1 MGAVSG
7 AGEAA
12 HFFRHPAIPDVDL
25 LRARY
30 VTHRFARHTH
40 DGYVF
45 GVIDAGVEEFEHPG
59 GVVRAG
65 PGSVVVVNPGVLHD
79 GRAGAPEGWAY
90 RVIYP
95 PVDVVAAVA
104 ADLGARPGTPAFP
117 DAVLDDPSAAALLR
131 AVHRAGEKGDALAAS
146 TFLRTTLARL
156 LTGHSRD
163 VRRDDPRRPPGM
175 PRAVREAREILHANL
190 VGPPSLDELA
200 DAVGARPFP
209 LLRAFRD
216 TVGLP
221 PHAYLNQVRVRAARD
236 LLDEGLRPAE
246 VAARTGFADQAHL
259 SRHFKRTLGVP
270 PGAYR
275 SARRNGRVVARGTEE
290 ES

>member
-1 MGAVSG
+1 MGDEV
-7 AGEAA
+7 A
-12 HFFRHPAIPDVDL
+12 HYFRHPALPEVDL

-59 GVVRAG
+59 GVQRAG
-65 PGSVVVVNPGVLHD
+65 PGSVVVVNPGVVH
-79 GRAGAPEGWAY
+79 GGHAGVEEGWAY

-95 PVDVVAAVA
+95 PVDVVADVA
-104 ADLGARPGTPAFP
+104 ADLAADRIARTGTPVFP
-117 DAVLDDPSAAALLR
+117 APVLDDPAVAGLLR

-146 TFLRTTLARL
+146 TLLRTTLARL
-156 LTGHSRD
+156 LTRHAHGLR
-163 VRRDDPRRPPGM
+163 VRGGPVGM
-175 PRAVREAREILHANL
+175 PRAVREARDILHANL
-190 VGPPSLDELA
+190 LDPPSLERLA
-200 DAVGARPFP
+200 EAVGTRPFP

-221 PHAYLNQVRVRAARD
+221 PHAYLNQVRVREARV
-236 LLDEGLRPAE
+236 LLDGGLRPAE

-259 SRHFKRTLGVP
+259 TRHFKRTLGVP

-275 SARRNGRVVARGTEE
+275 SARTFGRVGARGTEE
-290 ES
+290 AS